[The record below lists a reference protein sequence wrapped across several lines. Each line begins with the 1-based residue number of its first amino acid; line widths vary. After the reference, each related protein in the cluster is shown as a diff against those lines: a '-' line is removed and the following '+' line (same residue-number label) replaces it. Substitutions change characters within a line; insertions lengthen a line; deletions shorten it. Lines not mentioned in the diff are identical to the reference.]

1 MIKHLV
7 GGYMWLNNDVLGSG
21 IYSLCFEVEF
31 DIRGITHLHS
41 QQIGVIKL
49 FLKLRVQ

>member
-1 MIKHLV
+1 MWLCFGFLTLMIKHLV

-31 DIRGITHLHS
+31 DIRGITN
-41 QQIGVIKL
+41 
-49 FLKLRVQ
+49 FPC